1 MTSTDAATATVETSA
16 PVLAHVIGVKMH
28 CGGCSGAV
36 KKALIK
42 SGESEDNIN
51 IEMGAQSE
59 VVEIIRKTGKKI
71 LTVNGETYEPVV
83 GKAADAEAA
92 QAVAAVDG
100 EVAAATAP
108 AA

>member
-1 MTSTDAATATVETSA
+1 
-16 PVLAHVIGVKMH
+16 MH

-51 IEMGAQSE
+51 IEMGAQSVTVTTTKPLEE
-59 VVEIIRKTGKKI
+59 VVETIRKTGKKI

-100 EVAAATAP
+100 EVAAAAAP